1 MDALQKLLFQRA
13 AVRGE
18 TVVLHDEFSRSVEH
32 QHLPLAVRRLASE
45 VTASALLAAAALEF
59 DGTVLLQ
66 IAGDGPIKLLVAEV
80 RPGLLF
86 RVSVTMR
93 ENAGEISADAGMTEL
108 VNAGG
113 RGRCALIL
121 DQTGRDPDT
130 QPYQGVVS
138 LAGETFAEAMTNY
151 FATSEQVETKIKLA
165 SDESG
170 VGGLMLQKMPLLGG
184 KALPR
189 TSTRKAGSVS
199 RSSPT
204 PSRAKSFSRSIPK
217 RSTAV
222 SSGRNPRT
230 SRSKPGP
237 NSNAAAPTK
246 A

>member
-32 QHLPLAVRRLASE
+32 QHLPLAVRRLAGE

-93 ENAGEISADAGMTEL
+93 EDAGEISADTGMTEL

-130 QPYQGVVS
+130 QPYQGV
-138 LAGETFAEAMTNY
+138 Y
-151 FATSEQVETKIKLA
+151 
-165 SDESG
+165 
-170 VGGLMLQKMPLLGG
+170 LGIG
-184 KALPR
+184 
-189 TSTRKAGSVS
+189 
-199 RSSPT
+199 
-204 PSRAKSFSRSIPK
+204 
-217 RSTAV
+217 
-222 SSGRNPRT
+222 
-230 SRSKPGP
+230 
-237 NSNAAAPTK
+237 
-246 A
+246 

>member
-32 QHLPLAVRRLASE
+32 QHLPLAVRRLAGE

-93 ENAGEISADAGMTEL
+93 EDAGEISADAGMTEL

-170 VGGLMLQKMPLLGG
+170 VGGLMLQKMPPF
-184 KALPR
+184 PR

-246 A
+246 ACGA